1 MPEYALFNQMVSF
14 QGSELRFVK
23 LQQFAWRAQEDVSK
37 RFDEWYPKCLSIET
51 VLSSFEDF
59 ARDTIQT
66 VVLAPLYEELLKCEI
81 YDISQQRFYSSCLD
95 LDRAQE
101 GLYGVEEIH
110 NRILGRQAEEERYRE
125 LRKATRSRWQGG
137 GFGLSGALKGAATA
151 GALNMVSG
159 LGHSVVNAVGNTGS
173 AMAATE
179 SKNALFVRAQPQ
191 LKEALRGSVLD
202 STNGF
207 LRFINEKRSGYI
219 RGSFDEEKARAL
231 FENAQSVPGKREEL
245 LLKSVA
251 YCPWSNSTL
260 EYIFVN
266 YPDERKNLW
275 KLAKDFGVDLSESF
289 NAAIAVLYPEAMRG
303 SEEQALQAKQK
314 ILQFMAEY
322 GIEENETLDTLEK
335 DCVGRLCEN
344 VENASE
350 QECEAMRQAVNAY
363 DALQKNKQPFLEKLD
378 QRVKDI
384 WKQEDADT
392 FAAIYTA
399 TDITD
404 SNAVAE
410 AIERIKSQERTD
422 VANKYVEALQ
432 SLEPK
437 QIKKAKEYR
446 LGKKPR
452 TNSIWAIALGISG
465 VIALV
470 MGNVFWLA
478 VAYFAVAVLFACK
491 NGSLKHSWN
500 QLTVDGTAIPPELDV
515 QPIKPKMPKFVFV
528 LLLIAVFFLVT
539 GFSSMVCKEME
550 QIDAAASS
558 LAMDQPVEGIDP
570 VIAQSMAEEE
580 DSAAASEPVDDAMGA
595 YMPITPEDVPAGV
608 HAVVQYGP
616 AGEITRVDLLNLYTQ
631 DGSLY
636 GDWYTYTLSSSEGG
650 YVWEQKYY
658 GKKLSIFSSL
668 IYYGDDATDGIEYLQ
683 EGDTVRL
690 WLDGMSLTWMDMPH
704 PGGLSEEDAEGYF
717 AYLYENGGVIVS
729 E

>member
-1 MPEYALFNQMVSF
+1 MPEYALFDRTISF
-14 QGSELRFVK
+14 QDSEIRFVQ
-23 LQQFAWRAQEDVSK
+23 LQQFAWKAQKDVGD
-37 RFDEWYPKCLSIET
+37 RFDVWYLKCLSIET
-51 VLSSFEDF
+51 VLSTFEDF

-66 VVLAPLYEELLKCEI
+66 VALAPLYEELIKCEI

-95 LDRAQE
+95 LDQAQE
-101 GLYGVEEIH
+101 GLYSVEENH

-151 GALNMVSG
+151 GALNMMSG

-173 AMAATE
+173 AMAAAG
-179 SKNALFVRAQPQ
+179 SKTALFAQAQPQ
-191 LKEALRGSVLD
+191 LKEALCQSVLD
-202 STNGF
+202 SVNCF
-207 LRFINEKRSGYI
+207 LHFINEKRSGYI

-245 LLKSVA
+245 LLKSVT
-251 YCPWSNSTL
+251 YCPWSSSTL
-260 EYIFVN
+260 KYIFVN
-266 YPDERKNLW
+266 YPDERRKVW

-289 NAAIAVLYPEAMRG
+289 NAAIAVLYPEEMRG

-314 ILQFMAEY
+314 ILQFMADY

-344 VENASE
+344 LENASE
-350 QECEAMRQAVNAY
+350 QECEAMRQAVDAY
-363 DALQKNKQPFLEKLD
+363 KARQKNKQPFLEKLD
-378 QRVKDI
+378 QRVKEI

-392 FAAIYTA
+392 FASIYIA
-399 TDITD
+399 TDIND
-404 SNAVAE
+404 SSAVTQAMD
-410 AIERIKSQERTD
+410 RIKSQNRTD
-422 VANKYVEALQ
+422 VANRYVEALQ
-432 SLEPK
+432 SLNPK

-446 LGKKPR
+446 LGKKTR
-452 TNSIWAIALGISG
+452 RNSIWAISLAVSG
-465 VIALV
+465 VIALM
-470 MGNVFWLA
+470 MGNVLWLA
-478 VAYFAVAVLFACK
+478 GFYFAIAVLFACK
-491 NGSLKHSWN
+491 NGSLKRSWN
-500 QLTVDGTAIPPELDV
+500 RLTVDGTAIPPELDV
-515 QPIKPKMPKFVFV
+515 QRAEPKIPKFVFI
-528 LLLIAVFFLVT
+528 LLLIAAFFLVT

-550 QIDAAASS
+550 QMAASS

-570 VIAQSMAEEE
+570 VIAQSMAEQE
-580 DSAAASEPVDDAMGA
+580 DPSSASQPADDMMGA
-595 YMPITPEDVPAGV
+595 YVAIAPEDVPAGV

-616 AGEITRVDLLNLYTQ
+616 NGEITQADLLNLYTS
-631 DGSLY
+631 DGELY

-650 YVWEQKYY
+650 YIWEQKYY

-683 EGDTVRL
+683 EGDTVYL

-717 AYLYENGGVIVS
+717 AYLYENGGVIAS
-729 E
+729 Q